1 MKKNILGCAVAVALC
16 QASAASAGGL
26 WLNTLGDFSGG
37 RAGAGAAAGLDD
49 AATILHNPASATR
62 IKGQQLYVSGG
73 ALIPDV
79 EFKTRYSNER
89 LGYKNGGDAGVV
101 APLGNGAY
109 VWDLGSEK
117 WSGGIYF
124 TGLAGAG
131 LEYDKDWVG
140 RHQATDVELLVAA
153 VAPTIAYQLTDKLS
167 VGASAQYWYANLDL
181 KLKVPREDPD
191 APEPTASVNGDDTG
205 FGYTLGAMYEL
216 TDRTR
221 FGISY
226 QSELKPEFDG
236 DLKVRGADA
245 DEVDVASNTKLNMAE
260 FVRFGMHHDMNEQW
274 AVELSLG
281 WDNWSQLG
289 NVLLSTENRSAG
301 IPTKWT
307 DTYHYAWGVQ
317 YRLDKQ
323 WTLTSGVSYDTNP
336 VNARYR
342 NAQLPVDRQ
351 IYYAFGARY
360 DMSETFTMG
369 GYLNYI
375 DLGKARISGPNFG
388 GEYHSNSAVQLAVNA
403 NWTF

>member
-274 AVELSLG
+274 AVELTLG

-289 NVLLSTENRSAG
+289 DVLLSTENRSAAV
-301 IPTKWT
+301 PAKWT